1 MKRTILQTILLASII
16 LLSGCPHIDPP
27 EDELDKIM
35 VGEEYCGPDI
45 SVISKSAIAQ
55 YWTLESFHTNTRYS
69 NEEHSIEIIGRLINP
84 NYSILSTGDDA
95 IMFQK
100 LAAKHNDTAYNG
112 LVSYVATLSKENEY
126 DTTNIFNTSSADV
139 DIESLNVTSSEPW
152 DAKHPA
158 GTSLNDIII
167 FSGRPYQQ
175 FIDSN
180 YDSIYIRRPIYK
192 FEKRLS
198 DMQPRDFY
206 LTISPGFE
214 LKFTEKPQDCQLQHI
229 TVEINLDDGRTIT
242 TQTTIDFT
250 QE

>member
-1 MKRTILQTILLASII
+1 MKRTILQTILLASIV
-16 LLSGCPHIDPP
+16 LLSGCPHIEPP
-27 EDELDKIM
+27 EDEQDVIIGGGK
-35 VGEEYCGPDI
+35 YCGPDI
-45 SVISKSAIAQ
+45 YIISKSVIAQ
-55 YWTLESFHTNTRYS
+55 YWTLESLEARNSDEPRNFF
-69 NEEHSIEIIGRLINP
+69 IESRLINP